1 LEREHGKKNI
11 NKEKGLKEREKKKR
25 RRRRLGELKVR
36 FI

>member
-1 LEREHGKKNI
+1 MEKKNI
-11 NKEKGLKEREKKKR
+11 NKEKGLEERGKKKQ